1 VVCGRG
7 AVRASLVPVG
17 GLSATGH
24 LQTWPAQGGMSASP
38 LKADIS
44 ACGQHV
50 LCGPDAVA
58 VGHPFGSEKVLGRK
72 TIVEMDAMPQIDC
85 KA

>member
-1 VVCGRG
+1 M
-7 AVRASLVPVG
+7 
-17 GLSATGH
+17 SATGH
-24 LQTWPAQGGMSASP
+24 LQTCPAQDGMSASP
-38 LKADIS
+38 LKADIRAS
-44 ACGQHV
+44 GQQV
-50 LCGPDAVA
+50 RYGPDAVA